1 MKTSEVQDTIRAYRE
16 VARRCGYA
24 LHLRLTEAGSG
35 AKGVVSGAAALAVL
49 LQDGIGDTIRISLT
63 PKPGTARAAEVEACR
78 HLLQAMGIRQFSP
91 SVTSCPGCGRTTN
104 DSFQRLAD
112 EVEKHIAS
120 NIPSWKRLHRGV
132 ENMKIAVM
140 GCVVNGPGEAS
151 YADIALSL
159 PGKSEEP
166 IATVFV
172 RGKLLKTLRG
182 GDLRAQFLKFLDDFV
197 AEEYPICHSE
207 SAVGG

>member
-1 MKTSEVQDTIRAYRE
+1 
-16 VARRCGYA
+16 
-24 LHLRLTEAGSG
+24 
-35 AKGVVSGAAALAVL
+35 
-49 LQDGIGDTIRISLT
+49 
-63 PKPGTARAAEVEACR
+63 
-78 HLLQAMGIRQFSP
+78 
-91 SVTSCPGCGRTTN
+91 
-104 DSFQRLAD
+104 
-112 EVEKHIAS
+112 
-120 NIPSWKRLHRGV
+120 
-132 ENMKIAVM
+132 MKIAVM